1 MNAHAK
7 IAPSAARTEIPAFLR
22 AAMLTSKELAASVRP
37 QEYID
42 GHMLPFGA
50 CTVLATAGGSGKTTS
65 SIGGAVSVASTGDFH
80 LFGHRRHGRALK
92 TVLVFGEETPDMI
105 ARKLHH
111 ELPGGYPAFRAAE
124 ALGNVVIISWATFI
138 SSRATP
144 EKIWSEK
151 GDLTESGRE
160 LFDAIEAY
168 GPEFVLF
175 DTLSSLS
182 DGDYMQ
188 DRVAYSTMRTL
199 NNLTHKTGAA
209 GIITSHLVKG
219 GASKVDEKSCA
230 DDLIA
235 LSRGSAALVNAA
247 RHAIVLVPSPAGAF
261 PGVQRREGESVWMCG
276 VKSNLGFSGA
286 GSVFPVI
293 RSTDLRTFT
302 AFSAAGGSVAQEAA
316 ETDRAM
322 VKTLEDYLYGLI
334 MYAAADLQPFAE
346 SGKMSAENLYSD
358 LLAPVLPRGVS
369 AGQVKRAVDNLIRA
383 EHVKV
388 CRSSATGTPVL
399 DVDGGP
405 FASPHLHL
413 DEKGKEPKFR
423 KGAPDVRALADRVI
437 AFATERFKDREGP
450 DAKMLMPADAGAD
463 PLDELSAE
471 VQDEMPM

>member
-1 MNAHAK
+1 MNAFTAS
-7 IAPSAARTEIPAFLR
+7 IRPAAAEIPAFLR
-22 AAMLTSKELAASVRP
+22 AAMLTSKDISAAVKP

-42 GHMLPFGA
+42 GYMLPFGA

-65 SIGGAVSVASTGDFH
+65 SIGGAVSVASSGDFH
-80 LFGHRRHGRALK
+80 LFGHRQHGRPLK

-111 ELPGGYPAFRAAE
+111 ELPGGYSAFRAAE
-124 ALGNVVIISWATFI
+124 ALGNVIIISWSTFI
-138 SSRATP
+138 SGRATP

-168 GPEFVLF
+168 KPEFVLF

-261 PGVQRREGESVWMCG
+261 PGVQRKEGESVWMCG
-276 VKSNLGFSGA
+276 VKSNLGFAGA

-302 AFSAAGGSVAQEAA
+302 AFSAAGGSVAEEADA
-316 ETDRAM
+316 ADKMM
-322 VKTLEDYLYGLI
+322 VRVLEDYLLGLI
-334 MYAAADLQPFAE
+334 HYAAADMQPFAE
-346 SGKMSAENLYSD
+346 SGKMSPENLYGD
-358 LLAPVLPRGVS
+358 LLAPVLPKGAS
-369 AGQVKRAVDNLIRA
+369 AGQVKRAVDNLIRS

-388 CRSSATGTPVL
+388 CRSTATGTPVL

-405 FASPHLHL
+405 FANPELHL

-437 AFATERFKDREGP
+437 RFAADRMKHREGP
-450 DAKMLMPADAGAD
+450 DAKLPLPAEFDAAAV
-463 PLDELSAE
+463 DELD
-471 VQDEMPM
+471 VQDDMPM